1 MDRQSFALM
10 IPILAL
16 MIPVVAVLMSGI
28 HKMMKLRIE
37 EARVRSGLVDGV
49 DAAEIEALRA
59 DLADTRLE
67 LDQVHERLD
76 FTERLLVEIR
86 DRQGLAG
93 GAPTAGEG

>member
-1 MDRQSFALM
+1 MDRQSWALM

-16 MIPVVAVLMSGI
+16 SIPVVAVIMSGI

-49 DAAEIEALRA
+49 TAADVEALQA
-59 DLADTRLE
+59 DLADARLE

-76 FTERLLVEIR
+76 FTERLLVEMR

-93 GAPTAGEG
+93 GTPSAGEG

>member
-1 MDRQSFALM
+1 MDRQSMALL

-16 MIPVVAVLMSGI
+16 CIPVVAVVMSGL
-28 HKMMKLRIE
+28 HKIMKLRLDD
-37 EARVRSGLVDGV
+37 ARARAGIIDGV

-86 DRQGLAG
+86 ER
-93 GAPTAGEG
+93 GALPADTPPSAP